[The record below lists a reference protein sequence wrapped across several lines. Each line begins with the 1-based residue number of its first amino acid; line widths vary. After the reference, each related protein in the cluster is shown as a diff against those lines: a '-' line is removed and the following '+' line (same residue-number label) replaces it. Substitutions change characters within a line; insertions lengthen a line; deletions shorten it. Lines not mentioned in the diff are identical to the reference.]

1 MQMYSR
7 RIRQCTLAT
16 SFLGHR
22 SIVNLLLEKEVDI
35 NAHMEMYSRQCQ
47 FIVIKLLLSCF

>member
-1 MQMYSR
+1 MEMYR
-7 RIRQCTLAT
+7 GRIRNCTLAT
-16 SFLGHR
+16 SFLGHK
-22 SIVNLLLEKEVDI
+22 SIVKLLLEKEVDV